1 MEDERRADREGSEWK
16 IVILRVAFVNAA
28 GGLVRFGLSGV
39 LVQREK
45 GRKGDRDGGDG
56 SNSFLVL
63 RVKLLVNGNQGG
75 RWAWDALTETR
86 PCCTRQR
93 DLVLSGSRCL
103 HCSLLF
109 CLLSGL
115 TNYQVSTITKYG
127 IINQLRTLQ
136 FVCSPQELEVQQN
149 LSRQSAWVYCREL
162 WWQTMVCFA
171 ALARAVSW

>member
-1 MEDERRADREGSEWK
+1 MEREDERRADREGSEWK

-56 SNSFLVL
+56 SNSSLVL

-93 DLVLSGSRCL
+93 DLVLSGPRCL

-109 CLLSGL
+109 CLSSGL
-115 TNYQVSTITKYG
+115 TNLTKLPGFYDYEIRHNQPTAYPAVRLQPPRVGSSTK
-127 IINQLRTLQ
+127 
-136 FVCSPQELEVQQN
+136 P
-149 LSRQSAWVYCREL
+149 
-162 WWQTMVCFA
+162 
-171 ALARAVSW
+171 